1 MNGRPISARA
11 TPALPVYDPDKLLV
25 SVHIPKTAGTSLA
38 QALETW
44 FGDRLR
50 RHYRNLA
57 LPVSAADD
65 GDWDEAGVCVHGH
78 FQPNEP
84 GRVRDH
90 FPQADQF
97 ITVMRDPFQRMISL
111 WRFLNAM
118 QQGGEV
124 VPVLADNPTFDRWF
138 AWQRERAESNPITRV
153 LAQLP
158 DPVAPAMIET
168 VFDHGFV
175 AVGVSERFGDTLRVF
190 AHALGKPVADEV
202 HVNRTRFNDD
212 TDYRSYRSA
221 HEQAFALEY
230 EAYALA
236 EQRLE
241 RQLRAISD

>member
-1 MNGRPISARA
+1 MNGRSISARA
-11 TPALPVYDPDKLLV
+11 APALPVYDPDKLLV

-50 RHYRNLA
+50 RHYRNSAQLS
-57 LPVSAADD
+57 SAADD
-65 GDWDEAGVCVHGH
+65 APGVCVHGH
-78 FQPNEP
+78 FQPDEP

-118 QQGGEV
+118 QQRGDAIPALEN
-124 VPVLADNPTFDRWF
+124 NPTFDRWF

-168 VFDHGFV
+168 VFDRGFV

-190 AHALGKPVADEV
+190 AHALGKPFADEV
-202 HVNRTRFNDD
+202 HVNRTRFDD
-212 TDYRSYRSA
+212 GTDYRSYRSV

-241 RQLRAISD
+241 RQLRAISG

>member
-1 MNGRPISARA
+1 MNGRSLNARA
-11 TPALPVYDPDKLLV
+11 TPALPVYDPGKLLV

-38 QALETW
+38 KALETW

-50 RHYRNLA
+50 LHYRNVA
-57 LPVSAADD
+57 RPVSATDD
-65 GDWDEAGVCVHGH
+65 APGVCVHGH
-78 FQPNEP
+78 FQPDEP
-84 GRVRDH
+84 GRVRDY

-138 AWQRERAESNPITRV
+138 AWQRERAESDPITRV

-190 AHALGKPVADEV
+190 AHALGKPLVDEI
-202 HVNRTRFNDD
+202 HTNRNGLSDAL
-212 TDYRSYRSA
+212 DYNSYRPA
-221 HEQAFALEY
+221 HEQAFRLEY
-230 EAYALA
+230 EAYAVA

-241 RQLRAISD
+241 HQLREINT